1 MGFVTTA
8 VVLTG
13 GPNPPIA
20 VALPDDATVIAADD
34 GAELA
39 ALLGVEVDLL
49 IGDLDSVSPG
59 TQARARRIDRHPT
72 DKDATDLELALG
84 AALRLGPDRILVVGG
99 AGGRFD
105 HLFGNALVLAA
116 APYAA
121 VQVDARFGAA
131 AVHVIRTERRL
142 LGEPGELI
150 SLFAVHG
157 PATAVVTDGLAYPL
171 RGETLEPGSSRGVSN
186 VFETPHVRI
195 AIGHGVLLAIRPN
208 CSEAAGS

>member
-1 MGFVTTA
+1 MGAVTTA

-13 GPNPPIA
+13 GPDPPTA
-20 VALPDDATVIAADD
+20 VALPADATVIAADG

-39 ALLGVEVDLL
+39 ALLGVEIDLL

-59 TQARARRIDRHPT
+59 TQARAHRVDRHPA

-84 AALRLGPDRILVVGG
+84 AALRLGPERILVLGG
-99 AGGRFD
+99 TGGRLD
-105 HLFGNALVLAA
+105 HLLGNALVLAA

-121 VQVDARFGAA
+121 VRVDAQFGAA
-131 AVHVIRTERRL
+131 AVHVIRKERML
-142 LGEPGELI
+142 LGEPGEVI

-157 PATAVVTDGLAYPL
+157 PASDVVTDGLAYPL

-186 VFETPHVRI
+186 VFETPQVRI
-195 AIGHGVLLAIRPN
+195 AVGHGVVLAIRPN
-208 CSEAAGS
+208 GSAAAGS